1 MKLNSF
7 VWGLVLLAA
16 GFAAAGSAYAQTFN
30 YSPADVLVCF
40 RSTGGTGKDL
50 VVDAGSLST
59 FTNLAIGQTITISEF
74 TGSQLAAAVGTNK
87 VAWSVF
93 ASDRSG
99 LPFAVNVWVTKPRS
113 SFNTQTSPWPSQSV
127 SSQGPGAGQM
137 DGVGRDA
144 NVIGSGIS
152 AGANNTTNVLV
163 EPESGNNQ
171 TGNGSYAFYVGSL
184 GNFNGNFEG
193 VVEQTTPA
201 AFTTGSQNVRSDFYQ
216 LLSTSSNPAFN
227 PAVPVTYLGYFEFS
241 TNGVLTYTAGPSSVA
256 LTAPVITAFTRIG
269 TTNTVTFTTGSS
281 GTYSLCGTNSAGLTA
296 VRANW
301 PVISSVAGNGSP
313 QSLVDVTTNSQK
325 FYLISAQ

>member
-1 MKLNSF
+1 MKLKSF
-7 VWGLVLLAA
+7 VLRVVLLVVVLA
-16 GFAAAGSAYAQTFN
+16 GAGSAYAQTFN

-50 VVDAGSLST
+50 VVDAGSIST

-74 TGSQLAAAVGTNK
+74 TGSQLAASVGTNK

-113 SFNTQTSPWPSQSV
+113 SFGTQTSPWPSQSV

-171 TGNGSYAFYVGSL
+171 TGNGSYAYYVGSL

-193 VVEQTTPA
+193 VVEQTTA
-201 AFTTGSQNVRSDFYQ
+201 NNFTTGAQNVRSDFYQ
-216 LLSTSSNPAFN
+216 LLSTNSNPAFN
-227 PAVPVTYLGYFEFS
+227 PSVPVTYLGYFEFS
-241 TNGVLTYTAGPSSVA
+241 TNGVLTYTAGPSSTAVS
-256 LTAPVITAFTRIG
+256 APVITVFTRVG
-269 TTNTVTFTTGSS
+269 TTNTVTFTTGSG
-281 GTYSLCGTNSAGLTA
+281 GTYSLRGTNSVGLTIA
-296 VRANW
+296 RMNW
-301 PVISSVAGNGSP
+301 PVISSVGGNGSP
-313 QSLVDVTTNSQK
+313 QSLVDVTADAQK

>member
-1 MKLNSF
+1 MLLPI
-7 VWGLVLLAA
+7 VLAA
-16 GFAAAGSAYAQTFN
+16 TGSAFAQTFS

-50 VVDAGSLST
+50 VVDAGSIST
-59 FTNLAIGQTITISEF
+59 FTNLAVGQTITISEF
-74 TGSQLAAAVGTNK
+74 TGSQLAASVGTNK

-99 LPFAVNVWVTKPRS
+99 LPFAVNVWVTRPRS
-113 SFNTQTSPWPSQSV
+113 SFSTQTSPWPSQSV
-127 SSQGPGAGQM
+127 SGQGPGAGQM
-137 DGVGRDA
+137 DGIGRDA

-152 AGANNTTNVLV
+152 AGANNSANVLV

-171 TGNGSYAFYVGSL
+171 PGNGSYAFYVGSL

-201 AFTTGSQNVRSDFYQ
+201 AFTTGAQNVRSDFYQ
-216 LLSTSSNPAFN
+216 LLSTNSNPAFN

-241 TNGVLTYTAGPSSVA
+241 TNGVLTYTAGPSSTTV
-256 LTAPVITAFTRIG
+256 TAPVITTFTRVG
-269 TTNTVTFTTGSS
+269 TTNTVTFTTGS
-281 GTYSLCGTNSAGLTA
+281 GGIYSLRGTNSVGLTA
-296 VRANW
+296 ARTNW
-301 PVISSVAGNGSP
+301 PVVSSVAGNGSP
-313 QSLVDVTTNSQK
+313 QSLVDVTADAQK